1 MVILS
6 MQMDWDALWKAAR
19 RDASL
24 ERHNRDKVKFWNRRA
39 VNYNDASHN
48 GAERIAQITRRFDIT
63 KETTVL
69 DVGAGTGVLAI
80 PLAKIAGSVTAIDP
94 SSGMLDEL
102 KTAAARERLDNITCL
117 ERRWEDVSIGEDITP
132 HDLVIASFS
141 LIMLDIRAAL
151 EKMHAAAS
159 RAVCLFWFAG
169 PVQGANEDLWPRLYG
184 RPCLPGPDYIYLLN
198 VLYQMGVYPDVEIRT
213 SDFKHYYDNP
223 EAALDDLLSKLNVS
237 RSEDISIVR
246 DYLVEA
252 LKWDGARCYL
262 QRPSRTAML
271 WWQK

>member
-1 MVILS
+1 MSVK
-6 MQMDWDALWKAAR
+6 MDWNELWKAAR
-19 RDASL
+19 QEASL
-24 ERHNRDKVKFWNRRA
+24 ERHSPDRVKFWNRRA
-39 VNYNDASHN
+39 VNYNSASHN
-48 GAERIAQITRRFDIT
+48 AAERLAQITDRLDIN
-63 KETTVL
+63 KKTTVL

-80 PLAKIAGSVTAIDP
+80 PLAKIVGGVTAVDP
-94 SSGMLDEL
+94 SPGMLAEL
-102 KTAAARERLDNITCL
+102 KAAAAREQLDNITCL
-117 ERRWEDVSIGEDITP
+117 ERKWEDVAVGADIAP

-141 LIMLDIRAAL
+141 LIMPDIRAAL

-184 RPCLPGPDYIYLLN
+184 RPCLPGPDHIYLIN

-223 EAALDDLLSKLNVS
+223 EAALDDLLSKLNTS

-246 DYLVEA
+246 DYLAEA
-252 LKWDGARCYL
+252 LKWDGAHCYL